1 MERLPTLMIDGAMM
15 LLMYVTIVGLILCD
29 LRAGIRKARQRGDLV
44 TSEGRKR
51 TIDKIA
57 RYFNMTFAMSL
68 IDVVQLALIFF
79 LYHFYKTDLWMV
91 PWATLFATGYVAWVE
106 IHSIWEPA
114 DVKERKLQQDY
125 LRALESLIRHYGSAE
140 QVINLI
146 KTKDNES
153 RTIEQSQQD

>member
-1 MERLPTLMIDGAMM
+1 MERFSTLMIDGAMM

-44 TSEGRKR
+44 TSDGRKR

-146 KTKDNES
+146 KTKENES

>member
-1 MERLPTLMIDGAMM
+1 MERLPTLMIDGVMM
-15 LLMYVTIVGLILCD
+15 LLMYVTIVWLILCD

-44 TSEGRKR
+44 TSDGRKR

-125 LRALESLIRHYGSAE
+125 LRALEILIRHDGSAE

-153 RTIEQSQQD
+153 GTIEKSQQD